1 MYTKNNHRRICGYK
15 EQEVMEMGMK
25 IQTGLRVPEN
35 QYERIKGKADRSGVS
50 INQLI
55 LILVDIGL
63 NYLDMELDEQ
73 NRFVFHNQKDTS

>member
-1 MYTKNNHRRICGYK
+1 MIDS
-15 EQEVMEMGMK
+15 K

-35 QYERIKGKADRSGVS
+35 QYERIKEKSDRIGIS

-63 NYLDMELDEQ
+63 NYLDMEQ
-73 NRFVFHNQKDTS
+73 NGQGHFLFRNQQDRT